1 VDETVRVL
9 IRIRVERA
17 DEELGAARML
27 IDSGFYR
34 IASSRAYYAAF
45 LMASAVLLTLDVT
58 RAKHSGVEGAFHQL
72 LIKAG
77 RIEVEYGQLYT
88 LLRKTREDSDYN
100 ERVVATLDMAR
111 QRLEDAERFTAR
123 LKEYLREVG
132 VIG

>member
-1 VDETVRVL
+1 MKNSALRV
-9 IRIRVERA
+9 
-17 DEELGAARML
+17 L

-34 IASSRAYYAAF
+34 IACSRAYYAAF
-45 LMASAVLLTLDVT
+45 LMAIAVLLTLDVT